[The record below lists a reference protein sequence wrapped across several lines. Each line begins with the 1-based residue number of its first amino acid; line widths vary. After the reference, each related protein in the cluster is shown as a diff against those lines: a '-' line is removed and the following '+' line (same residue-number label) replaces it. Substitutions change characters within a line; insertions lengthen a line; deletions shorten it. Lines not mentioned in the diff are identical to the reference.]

1 MIFSQACQKLSQTFC
16 PVSSRPYPPSSA
28 VPPKPL
34 LGEGLRNTW
43 QNQSASS
50 AHTVHTLL
58 LSVHTQCAHVPL
70 SDVPCS
76 RLEDTIPSPV
86 RPSPVRLSPVLAS
99 LPPPHC
105 ALPFHTLQLDTPVMC
120 TPQAFS
126 PNRAFGPICFFP
138 FLQPASC
145 PCSSDFPNLRISSSL
160 QSMLALAGPVPSL
173 HGSRAVLPQ
182 LDGTASHLCQACLS
196 PPPLDHSLQ
205 EGGAMGL
212 LTAHAPC
219 LQHAG
224 YCNWLTVC

>member
-1 MIFSQACQKLSQTFC
+1 MPHRCPRRHTGLPKKTRVMIFSQACQKLSQTFC

-99 LPPPHC
+99 LPPPHVHYPSI
-105 ALPFHTLQLDTPVMC
+105 LSNLILQLCVHPK
-120 TPQAFS
+120 
-126 PNRAFGPICFFP
+126 
-138 FLQPASC
+138 
-145 PCSSDFPNLRISSSL
+145 
-160 QSMLALAGPVPSL
+160 
-173 HGSRAVLPQ
+173 
-182 LDGTASHLCQACLS
+182 LS
-196 PPPLDHSLQ
+196 PPT
-205 EGGAMGL
+205 GL
-212 LTAHAPC
+212 LAQYVSSLSSNLPLALVQVIFPTLESPPACRACWPLLALC
-219 LQHAG
+219 LPYMAAG
-224 YCNWLTVC
+224 QSSPSLMVQRATCAKPA